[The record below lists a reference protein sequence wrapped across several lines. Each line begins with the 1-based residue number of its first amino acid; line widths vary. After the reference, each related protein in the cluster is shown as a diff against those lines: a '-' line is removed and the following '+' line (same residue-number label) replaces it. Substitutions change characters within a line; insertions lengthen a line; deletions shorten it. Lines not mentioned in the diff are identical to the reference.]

1 MYSPKLRQP
10 ARAARRS
17 GFFVARAPCLSL
29 KIRKDASR
37 RPPPRGQTRCNRW
50 LQETVVGWVP
60 HCCGIVIYNECRNFN
75 VSPRNWTRTAARDC
89 GLRRQQDLAAGGR
102 QIGHPQPRLG
112 LRRRRRPPWEPGV
125 GDPMAEFPAAAVV
138 ARSRGLRLAVRT
150 VGGADEPNVEVKVVP
165 PPRLHLAEPMAVAAG
180 VAAQG
185 FLDRRVHEDA
195 G

>member
-60 HCCGIVIYNECRNFN
+60 IVVGLLFTMNAATSTCPRGIGLE
-75 VSPRNWTRTAARDC
+75 PRRAIAAYGASRTW
-89 GLRRQQDLAAGGR
+89 RQAAGRSAILSPG
-102 QIGHPQPRLG
+102 LG
-112 LRRRRRPPWEPGV
+112 FDG
-125 GDPMAEFPAAAVV
+125 GD
-138 ARSRGLRLAVRT
+138 GLGWSTASV
-150 VGGADEPNVEVKVVP
+150 N
-165 PPRLHLAEPMAVAAG
+165 
-180 VAAQG
+180 Q
-185 FLDRRVHEDA
+185 
-195 G
+195 